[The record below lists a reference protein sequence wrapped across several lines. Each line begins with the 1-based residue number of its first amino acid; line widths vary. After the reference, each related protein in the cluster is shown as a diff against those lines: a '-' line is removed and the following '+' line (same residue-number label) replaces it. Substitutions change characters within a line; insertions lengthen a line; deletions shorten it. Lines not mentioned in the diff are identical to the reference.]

1 VGEYTDVKLS
11 SSKREVV
18 TGDTECGSLEEDVAG
33 RGTQRID
40 IAKNRDDR
48 DVSEDTSHG
57 ASAKRGS
64 DGGGFGGG
72 GGKPKK
78 SLGERGGGGRGGG
91 GCGGGGVKP
100 MTDLAEDE
108 QIRVSHTNTHTD
120 LHQLLSACHTYT
132 RVMS

>member
-1 VGEYTDVKLS
+1 MGEYTDVKLS

-72 GGKPKK
+72 G
-78 SLGERGGGGRGGG
+78 
-91 GCGGGGVKP
+91 VKP
-100 MTDLAEDE
+100 MDLAEDE